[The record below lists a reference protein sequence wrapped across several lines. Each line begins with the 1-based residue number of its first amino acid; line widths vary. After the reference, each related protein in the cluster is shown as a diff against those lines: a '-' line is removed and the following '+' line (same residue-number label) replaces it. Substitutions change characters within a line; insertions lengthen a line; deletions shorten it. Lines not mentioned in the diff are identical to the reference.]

1 MADEIETGQQGAGI
15 DETEDS
21 CAVRPVPGSSSSTLE
36 LSKVTRSESFTRT
49 ELNHNKGGDAVFATS
64 RDCEQ
69 GHVCC

>member
-1 MADEIETGQQGAGI
+1 MADEIESGQQGSGI

-21 CAVRPVPGSSSSTLE
+21 CAVRPVRGSSSSTLE
-36 LSKVTRSESFTRT
+36 LSKLTRSESFTRT
-49 ELNHNKGGDAVFATS
+49 ELNHESGDAVFATS